1 MGGKLLASL
10 GFKANTM
17 RKGKYTK
24 TQNPEGWG
32 TSTKLIRGGTKR
44 SEHGETSEAIFL
56 TSGYVY
62 DDPESAERRFSGEE
76 DGFVYGRYG
85 NPTVAMLEERF
96 RLLEGAEAAYA
107 VASGMAAAWGALACQ
122 LKMGDHVVASK
133 DLFGSNYQVITT
145 ILPRFGITH
154 TLVSGNTAADWR
166 AAMRPETKVVFFE
179 TPSNPLLEIQDIAM
193 IADIAHKGG
202 AKVIIDNVFATPI
215 LQKPIDLGADIVF
228 YSNTKHTD
236 GQGRV
241 FGGMVLSTTQ
251 FKEELLKP
259 FFRHTGPTLSPFNAW
274 VLLKGLETLKLRVEA
289 SSKAAQFL
297 ADEIVRLPQIERIYY
312 PHHDSHPQA
321 ALARKQMLMGGTMV
335 SFDVKGGKEGA
346 FNLLRRLKII
356 DISNNLGDAK
366 SLITH
371 PATTTH
377 KNIGPEARQLMG
389 IKDGCLRLSVGL
401 EDVEDLLGDIKQAL
415 AINA

>member
-1 MGGKLLASL
+1 
-10 GFKANTM
+10 M

-24 TQNPEGWG
+24 AQKPDGWG
-32 TSTKLIRGGTKR
+32 PSTTLVRGGTSR
-44 SEHGETSEAIFL
+44 SEHGETSEAIYL

-76 DGFVYGRYG
+76 EGYVYGRYG
-85 NPTVAMLEERF
+85 NPTVSMLEERF

-122 LKMGDHVVASK
+122 LKTGDHIVASK
-133 DLFGSNYQVITT
+133 DLFGSNYQIITN
-145 ILPRFGITH
+145 ILPRWGVTH
-154 TLVSGNTAADWR
+154 TLVSGTTAADWR
-166 AAMRPETKVVFFE
+166 AAMRPETKVVFLE
-179 TPSNPLLEIQDIAM
+179 TPSNPLLEVQDITM
-193 IADIAHKGG
+193 ISEIAHKGG
-202 AKVIIDNVFATPI
+202 ALVIIDHVFATPI
-215 LQKPIDLGADIVF
+215 LQKPMTMGADIVF

-241 FGGMVLSTTQ
+241 FGGMVLSSAQ

-259 FFRHTGPTLSPFNAW
+259 FLRHTGPTLSPFNAW
-274 VLLKGLETLKLRVEA
+274 VLLKGMETLKLRVDA
-289 SSKAAQFL
+289 SSKSATLL
-297 ADEIVRLPQIERIYY
+297 ADEIARLPQIERVYY
-312 PHHDSHPQA
+312 PHHDSHPQV
-321 ALARKQMLMGGTMV
+321 ALARKQMSAGGTMV
-335 SFDVKGGKEGA
+335 SFDIKGGKDAA
-346 FNLLRRLKII
+346 FNLLRRLKIV
-356 DISNNLGDAK
+356 DISNNLGDSK

-377 KNIGPEARQLMG
+377 KNIGPEARALMG

-415 AINA
+415 LINS

>member
-1 MGGKLLASL
+1 MK
-10 GFKANTM
+10 
-17 RKGKYTK
+17 KGKYTK

-32 TSTKLIRGGTKR
+32 VSTKLVRGGTKR
-44 SEHGETSEAIFL
+44 SEHGETSEAIYL

-62 DDPESAERRFSGEE
+62 DDPESAEARFAGEE
-76 DGFVYGRYG
+76 DGYVYGRYG
-85 NPTVAMLEERF
+85 NPTVSMLEERF
-96 RLLEGAEAAYA
+96 RLLVGAEAAYA

-122 LKMGDHVVASK
+122 LKMGDHMVASK
-133 DLFGSNYQVITT
+133 DLFGSNYQVITN
-145 ILPRFGITH
+145 ILPRFGISY
-154 TLVSGNTAADWR
+154 TLVGGNNAADWR

-179 TPSNPLLEIQDIAM
+179 TPSNPLLEVLDIAM
-193 IADIAHKGG
+193 ISEIAHKSG
-202 AKVIIDNVFATPI
+202 ARVIVDNAFATPI
-215 LQKPIDLGADIVF
+215 LQKPMQLGADIVF

-241 FGGMVLSTTQ
+241 FGGMILSSKQ

-259 FFRHTGPTLSPFNAW
+259 FLRHTGPTMSPFNAW

-289 SSKAAQFL
+289 SSHSAALL
-297 ADEIVRLPQIERIYY
+297 AEELSRLPQVERVYY
-312 PHHDSHPQA
+312 PHHDSHPQK
-321 ALARKQMLMGGTMV
+321 ALAQKQMRMGGTMV
-335 SFDVKGGKEGA
+335 SLDIKGGKEQA
-346 FNLLRRLKII
+346 FNVLRRLKII

-377 KNIGPEARQLMG
+377 KNIGPEVRKLMG

-401 EDVEDLLGDIKQAL
+401 EDVEDVLGDLKQAM
-415 AINA
+415 AINT